1 MLDKKFFKIIC
12 FIALLLTSVISLSS
26 CANNNQLLLLNWG
39 EYINED
45 LVREFEEEYNCSVSI
60 SVAESNELFYSKI
73 KSGTT
78 AYDLVIPSDYMVE
91 KCIIRDYFNQLIFQ
105 TP

>member
-45 LVREFEEEYNCSVSI
+45 LVREF
-60 SVAESNELFYSKI
+60 
-73 KSGTT
+73 
-78 AYDLVIPSDYMVE
+78 
-91 KCIIRDYFNQLIFQ
+91 
-105 TP
+105 

>member
-45 LVREFEEEYNCSVSI
+45 LVREACDGCPVEAISIEE
-60 SVAESNELFYSKI
+60 
-73 KSGTT
+73 
-78 AYDLVIPSDYMVE
+78 
-91 KCIIRDYFNQLIFQ
+91 
-105 TP
+105 

>member
-45 LVREFEEEYNCSVSI
+45 LVREFEEEYNCSV
-60 SVAESNELFYSKI
+60 
-73 KSGTT
+73 
-78 AYDLVIPSDYMVE
+78 
-91 KCIIRDYFNQLIFQ
+91 
-105 TP
+105 

>member
-39 EYINED
+39 EYINQE
-45 LVREFEEEYNCSVSI
+45 LITKFEQEYNAIVNI
-60 SVAESNELFYSKI
+60 IAVFQ
-73 KSGTT
+73 
-78 AYDLVIPSDYMVE
+78 LVLRKAMSCFTQ
-91 KCIIRDYFNQLIFQ
+91 K
-105 TP
+105 

>member
-45 LVREFEEEYNCSVSI
+45 LVREFEEEYNRKQ
-60 SVAESNELFYSKI
+60 LFHFLFLSK
-73 KSGTT
+73 TT
-78 AYDLVIPSDYMVE
+78 HCFP
-91 KCIIRDYFNQLIFQ
+91 QH
-105 TP
+105 